1 MKIKELKKGKRWWVY
16 SDTDSNRFEVFARTD
31 GTFSCDCATYLWESD
46 KCKHIEAVREYKST
60 PDEILNDII
69 QKVKSKIPKS
79 FSTNEYYHPL
89 VAPNRE
95 HIRTIFVKTG
105 WLTRKKIAL
114 MSLDVEIT
122 GNSKILDLP
131 TLIIYDKEYYNI
143 LSKIAK
149 KYNFK
154 QILKNYDY
162 GGKNGKKKN
171 KGI

>member
-1 MKIKELKKGKRWWVY
+1 
-16 SDTDSNRFEVFARTD
+16 
-31 GTFSCDCATYLWESD
+31 
-46 KCKHIEAVREYKST
+46 
-60 PDEILNDII
+60 
-69 QKVKSKIPKS
+69 
-79 FSTNEYYHPL
+79 
-89 VAPNRE
+89 
-95 HIRTIFVKTG
+95 
-105 WLTRKKIAL
+105 